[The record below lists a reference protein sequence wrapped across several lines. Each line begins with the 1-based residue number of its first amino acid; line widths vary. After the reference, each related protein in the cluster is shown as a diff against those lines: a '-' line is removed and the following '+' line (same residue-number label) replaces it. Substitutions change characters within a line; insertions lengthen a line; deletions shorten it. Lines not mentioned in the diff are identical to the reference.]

1 MKSQMTATCI
11 TACFILHNIAKHLKD
26 PEFES
31 ADNLDKDEEET
42 IPAILPESDQ
52 QLHQL
57 GRQRRLDIA
66 ATLVG

>member
-26 PEFES
+26 PEFEA
-31 ADNLDKDEEET
+31 ADNLDENEEET

-52 QLHQL
+52 
-57 GRQRRLDIA
+57 
-66 ATLVG
+66 

>member
-1 MKSQMTATCI
+1 MTATCI

-26 PEFES
+26 PEFEVE
-31 ADNLDKDEEET
+31 DNLDENEDEV
-42 IPAILPESDQ
+42 IPVTLPDNDQ
-52 QLHQL
+52 HLRQL